1 MRRMV
6 MTERPI
12 CPGFRASGIAA
23 GIKKN
28 GEKDL
33 GLIVSDVPATVAGV
47 FTQNEI
53 KAAPVLLDKKRVDKG
68 TCRAV
73 IVNSGGANCCTGEQ
87 GMQDAVAMAS
97 LVAKALN
104 MQADQVLV
112 SSTGVIGELLPMD
125 TIEKG
130 IPGLIRALS
139 SERMLECATAMMTTD
154 TVPKVYSAQGTQD
167 GKVYTITGM
176 IKGAGMIRPNMATM
190 LCYMM
195 TDAKVSSETLQ
206 KTLLLSAD
214 KSFNR
219 ATVDGDTSTNDTVLL
234 MANGVSGA
242 VINTPEGLAG
252 FQDVLEEVCIHL
264 TKAMIKDG
272 EGVTKLAEIVVKGA
286 ASNDDAFCIADT
298 VAHSNLVKTALF
310 GEDANWGRILA
321 AAGRAGIPLNPA
333 AIDIYFDEVKM
344 VADGI
349 GCGKEME
356 KLATAVLKQPEL
368 TITID
373 VNIGSG
379 RASMLTCDFS
389 LDYVRINADYRS

>member
-1 MRRMV
+1 MV

-87 GMQDAVAMAS
+87 GMQDAVSMAS
-97 LVAKALN
+97 LVAEALN
-104 MQADQVLV
+104 VPADQVLV
-112 SSTGVIGELLPMD
+112 SSTGVIGELLPMG

-130 IPGLIRALS
+130 IPGLIQALS
-139 SERMLECATAMMTTD
+139 SEGQLECATAMMTTD
-154 TVPKVYSAQGTQD
+154 TVPKAYSAQGTQD
-167 GKVYTITGM
+167 GNVYTITGM

-344 VADGI
+344 VADGV